1 MIRTH
6 YSFQIPK
13 KNEEIVKVA
22 GFVETVR
29 DIGKITF
36 LIIRDRY
43 GTIQITSKDENLCA
57 KIRKL
62 SNESFVSVEGKVSL
76 NKEARNGFEI
86 LPINIEVLNEA
97 AKPLPLDIS
106 GKIES
111 LLEKRIDWRFI
122 DMKNLK
128 NMGIFILQS
137 EIVRAFTEFMHENNF
152 VRIFA
157 SRLTDAATEGGAD
170 YFSVNYFDK
179 KAYLAQSPQLYK
191 EAILVSGI
199 DRVYDIGFVYRAEP
213 HHTPRHLCEY
223 ASFDIEMV
231 CDSLEEIL
239 DMGERLIKYT
249 FEKLNERCREVL
261 EMYSVDLKIPKKI
274 PRLSFQEA
282 NKILSELEVKIDK
295 YDLTPEG
302 EKRICEYC
310 KENFDSSLV
319 FIIEFPFAKKPFYLM
334 RKGEDLT
341 YSFDMLFNG
350 LELSSG
356 GLREHRYE
364 ERVKNIVL
372 KGLKP
377 EDYDHLRF
385 WKYGMPP
392 HGGFAIGIERLT
404 MQILGLKNVREAT
417 LLPRDPERLKP

>member
-1 MIRTH
+1 MIRSH
-6 YSFQIPK
+6 YSYQIPK
-13 KNEEIVKVA
+13 KDGVIVKVA

-36 LIIRDRY
+36 LILRDRY
-43 GTIQITSKDENLCA
+43 GTIQVTSKDENLCD

-62 SNESFVSVEGKVSL
+62 SNESFISVEGRVSL

-86 LPINIEVLNEA
+86 FPINIEVLNEA

-111 LLEKRIDWRFI
+111 TLEKRIDWRFV

-231 CDSLEEIL
+231 CEDLEEIL
-239 DMGERLIKYT
+239 EMCEGLMNYT
-249 FEKLNERCREVL
+249 FKKLNERCENI
-261 EMYSVDLKIPKKI
+261 LKLYNVELKAPKKI
-274 PRLSFQEA
+274 PRITFEEA
-282 NKILSELEVKIDK
+282 NKILLELGVKIDK
-295 YDLTPEG
+295 NDLTPEG
-302 EKRICEYC
+302 EKKICEYS
-310 KENFDSSLV
+310 KDNFDSSLV
-319 FIIEFPFAKKPFYLM
+319 FITEFPFTKKPFYLM
-334 RKGEDLT
+334 RKGENLT

-356 GLREHRYE
+356 GIREHRYE
-364 ERVKNIVL
+364 ERVKNIL
-372 KGLKP
+372 AKGLKP

-417 LLPRDPERLKP
+417 LLPRDPDRLNP